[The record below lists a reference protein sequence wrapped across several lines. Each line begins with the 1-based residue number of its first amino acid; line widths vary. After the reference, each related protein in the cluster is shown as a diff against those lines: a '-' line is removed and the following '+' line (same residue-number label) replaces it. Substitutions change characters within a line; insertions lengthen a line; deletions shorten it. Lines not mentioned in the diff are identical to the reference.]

1 MMDLEYYRDQST
13 FCANIASTVSD
24 ADGKDRWLTLARQ
37 WGELAEEAE
46 KGSRSLKGAIMA
58 GAQKTLRLA

>member
-1 MMDLEYYRDQST
+1 MDLGYYRDQSK
-13 FCANIASTVSD
+13 FCANIAGTVSD

-46 KGSRSLKGAIMA
+46 KGVGSLQERSTAA
-58 GAQKTLRLA
+58 SAQKPFHLA